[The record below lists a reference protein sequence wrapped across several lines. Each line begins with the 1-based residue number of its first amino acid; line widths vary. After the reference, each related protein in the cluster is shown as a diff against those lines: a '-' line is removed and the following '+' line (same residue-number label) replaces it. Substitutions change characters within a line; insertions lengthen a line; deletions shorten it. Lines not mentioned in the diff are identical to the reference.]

1 MIERYIDYMQY
12 SVLKP
17 ERDCAEMDAITPLR
31 FYNRGYRDVFGLR
44 FYYGNQNSKVKKAL
58 VVASGESLELLHSQ
72 GLTDE
77 YLIGSA
83 LENNASFSRI
93 DLAVTEWIEEGLVTL
108 WDVENWVRY
117 GLVDSS
123 LIQSGAKTIE
133 RIDAYGTKAIET
145 LYIGDI
151 SKRGKLGIFRAYDK
165 GIELDLGQYLG
176 TRLEL
181 ELRAKKAHDIAENI
195 AYRNDFSGSF
205 RQHFNVYADNFDR
218 LMDAPPSEPIKRKR
232 GLAKPKDI
240 EMDKR
245 WQWLMEQVAPALKDA
260 IAYDEKSGRG
270 RNRAF
275 NFACAAGLKWKDK
288 FNTLDTSDE

>member
-17 ERDCAEMDAITPLR
+17 ERDCEAMDTITPLR
-31 FYNRGYRDVFGLR
+31 FYNRGYRDGVGLR
-44 FYYGNQNSKVKKAL
+44 YYFGNQNSKVKKAL
-58 VVASGESLELLHSQ
+58 CVASGEALEVLHSQ

-77 YLIGSA
+77 YLIASA

-93 DLAVTEWIEEGLVTL
+93 DLAVTEWVESELVTL
-108 WDVENWVRY
+108 WDVENWFKYDMIESQLLLGGCKEISCIETGAVRNT
-117 GLVDSS
+117 
-123 LIQSGAKTIE
+123 Q
-133 RIDAYGTKAIET
+133 T
-145 LYIGDI
+145 LYIGDL

-181 ELRAKKAHDIAENI
+181 ELRAKKAQAIAENI
-195 AYRNDFSGSF
+195 ANRNDFSGSF
-205 RQHFNVYADNFDR
+205 RQNFNVYADNFDR
-218 LMDAPPSEPIKRKR
+218 LMDAPVSEPIKRKR
-232 GLAKPKDI
+232 GIAKPKDI

-245 WQWLMEQVAPALKDA
+245 WQWLMEQVAPALRDA

-270 RNRAF
+270 RDRAF
-275 NFACAAGLKWKDK
+275 NFATKAGLKWKDK
-288 FNTLDTSDE
+288 VNLLD